1 MVNAGVVLL
10 AVLGKV
16 VALLAA
22 TVAIVIRGVI
32 NCDGASNVVLS
43 MTSRRQLGVSCV
55 KNESHCGADHAVPW
69 THCFRS
75 FARNAHLKRV
85 RSQA

>member
-10 AVLGKV
+10 VVVGKV
-16 VALLAA
+16 VALLAT
-22 TVAIVIRGVI
+22 TVAIVVRIVI
-32 NCDGASNVVLS
+32 HCDGASNVVLS

-55 KNESHCGADHAVPW
+55 KSKLHCGADHAVPR
-69 THCFRS
+69 THCSRS

-85 RSQA
+85 RM